1 MNCPLE
7 CKPFFV
13 SPLQFFDSKIVQEV
27 SASLF
32 ASNILGGNQGGI
44 KNIYKYFIKLF
55 YMVIFLIQTSLQSLL
70 PFMGT
75 YRKSPPP
82 SKYFLGFASGL
93 RLRMWVSVKGIFAT
107 STLLDNLIPTWT
119 NLHIFQQVVFV
130 GIGIEHNTLMPTNI
144 PRKIV
149 DATGLEYTWGNRIG
163 ALKQRM
169 PRLFTSW
176 HSSLYPNLASSTGF
190 EHVLAA

>member
-1 MNCPLE
+1 MSLARKDMGQEAVMPVSLLSAHTPSGSWIQALSGKGRWMNCPLE

-119 NLHIFQQVVFV
+119 NLPIFQHVAFV
-130 GIGIEHNTLMPTNI
+130 GIGN
-144 PRKIV
+144 
-149 DATGLEYTWGNRIG
+149 
-163 ALKQRM
+163 
-169 PRLFTSW
+169 
-176 HSSLYPNLASSTGF
+176 
-190 EHVLAA
+190 